1 MRRTSLS
8 IIISKPKIDI
18 SYVQDESIGG
28 WGGGGE
34 VWFFFNFLVCNI
46 AYLK

>member
-28 WGGGGE
+28 GGGRYG
-34 VWFFFNFLVCNI
+34 FFLNF
-46 AYLK
+46 